1 MVLFLELVCNNNK
14 DLVFEAVH
22 DASAIILLR
31 LNDDASG
38 RNMSALHNVV
48 LTEGFVLLRENT
60 GRDIV
65 NVSQH

>member
-1 MVLFLELVCNNNK
+1 MVLFLELVCNK